1 MNEISDFADR
11 LVVLES
17 RMVHQD
23 ATIDDLN
30 NMVNKQWAEIE
41 ILQRELSEQRARLVR
56 IESDLNPSQ
65 FDEKPPHY

>member
-11 LVVLES
+11 LMVLES

-30 NMVNKQWAEIE
+30 NMVNKQWTEIE
-41 ILQRELSEQRARLVR
+41 ILQRDLSEQRARLVR

-65 FDEKPPHY
+65 IDEKPPHY

>member
-11 LVVLES
+11 LMVLES

-23 ATIDDLN
+23 TTIDDLN
-30 NMVNKQWAEIE
+30 NMVKKQWAEIE
-41 ILQRELSEQRARLVR
+41 ILQRDLSEQRARLVR

-65 FDEKPPHY
+65 IYEKPPHY

>member
-11 LVVLES
+11 LMVLES
-17 RMVHQD
+17 RMAHQD

-30 NMVNKQWAEIE
+30 NTVNKQWAEIE
-41 ILQRELSEQRARLVR
+41 ILQRDLSEQRARLVR

-65 FDEKPPHY
+65 IDEKPPHY

>member
-11 LVVLES
+11 LMVLES

-30 NMVNKQWAEIE
+30 NMVKKQWAEIE
-41 ILQRELSEQRARLVR
+41 ILQRDLSEQRARLVR
-56 IESDLNPSQ
+56 IESDWNPSQ

>member
-1 MNEISDFADR
+1 MAGR
-11 LVVLES
+11 LMVLES

-30 NMVNKQWAEIE
+30 NMVNKQWTEIE
-41 ILQRELSEQRARLVR
+41 ILQRDLSEQRARLVR

-65 FDEKPPHY
+65 INEKPPHY

>member
-1 MNEISDFADR
+1 M
-11 LVVLES
+11 VLES

-30 NMVNKQWAEIE
+30 NMVNKQWAEIQ
-41 ILQRELSEQRARLVR
+41 ILQRDLSKQRARLVH

-65 FDEKPPHY
+65 IDEKPPHY